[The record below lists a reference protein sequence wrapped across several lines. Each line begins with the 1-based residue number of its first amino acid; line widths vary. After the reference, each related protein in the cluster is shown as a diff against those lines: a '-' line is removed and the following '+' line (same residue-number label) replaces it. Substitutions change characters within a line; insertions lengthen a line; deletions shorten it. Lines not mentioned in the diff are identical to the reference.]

1 MKQMINIYELL
12 GGDRHDTKNNV
23 LKSLFIIGINGDT
36 VDIEAEPYDD
46 AYDTSDMTKTMK
58 KISRI
63 LDRREKAI
71 FKHLHLLYGKEI
83 RCLSITFFDEWRV
96 YDGAYKYLG
105 EACQIGYA

>member
-12 GGDRHDTKNNV
+12 GGDRHDIKNNV
-23 LKSLFIIGINGDT
+23 LKSLFIIGIDGDT

-63 LDRREKAI
+63 VDRREKAI

-83 RCLSITFFDEWRV
+83 RCLSITFFDEWGV
-96 YDGAYKYLG
+96 YGYITKYLG
-105 EACQIGYA
+105 EACQFGYD